1 MKPKYLI
8 TLSLFN
14 KSFSNFDIPK
24 RFISFFSSSK
34 KTLKNQFS
42 KLHLRLFT
50 LIEQIIF
57 LMIILLFLFLL
68 SIYFSQ
74 IRFLKK
80 HSDFL
85 NFSSINFHHKQFDY
99 LNFYSVNKFYNY
111 DFILVPIIFEKHLF
125 YSLRKA
131 LKSSSSIKID
141 YG

>member
-1 MKPKYLI
+1 MKLKHLI

-14 KSFSNFDIPK
+14 KSFLNIDISK
-24 RFISFFSSSK
+24 RFASFLCSRK

-57 LMIILLFLFLL
+57 LAIILLFLFLL

-74 IRFLKK
+74 IKFLKK

-85 NFSSINFHHKQFDY
+85 NFSTINFHNKQFDD
-99 LNFYSVNKFYNY
+99 LNFFSVNKFYNY

-125 YSLRKA
+125 YSFCKA
-131 LKSSSSIKID
+131 LKSSSNIKID